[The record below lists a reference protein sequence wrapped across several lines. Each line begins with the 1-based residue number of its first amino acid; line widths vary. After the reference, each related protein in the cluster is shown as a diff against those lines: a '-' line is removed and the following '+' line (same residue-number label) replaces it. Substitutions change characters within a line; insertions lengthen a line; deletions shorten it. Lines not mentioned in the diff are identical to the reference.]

1 MTKPTRLPGERQMNS
16 YHTTDFQVRRKSRRT
31 KMSVVRQV
39 NPHLPLALTMLVLSL
54 WGTSAMAQTEVRPY
68 PDPGHRWLGVYG
80 GGPEQH
86 FDYFLRKLSLGDTFP
101 DKAAWWAGVKPSPAG
116 RDNAHRHDV
125 LTVYCGER
133 DADLETGK
141 RRLDAWLAAEKDCPT
156 YPELI
161 PAICLGE
168 ENTGG
173 RVEVL
178 DGLARHVREK
188 YGIPVFQWH
197 TDPFPPD
204 PNLTADGWI
213 WDSYGWDR
221 VGFRKHL
228 MKFVALGKP
237 AICVPWATD
246 PHWPQ
251 WTQYPTTEALINRE
265 WHQFD
270 TAREFNVSCA
280 AFAVAGPTG
289 SVNHWMGSE
298 TADMVQLRAALRLKR
313 EEMHD
318 TRPGTLPLS
327 SANYSV
333 RDRSVPVG
341 GDRDAPS
348 VYEESF
354 SGFQWL
360 HDADVRGF
368 LGLKLTSRPEEPGF
382 LALKTKSGETSRAS
396 LVYRFES
403 YFPLESVEVTLDATA
418 PTDARCRNTLAI
430 STDEPGRDWPLEVTQ
445 DRADKIDSLRLG
457 DEGSLKGRH
466 VFFVRVAM
474 ENAAQQAG
482 LAGNRLDRLR
492 VRCEHQPPQADAV
505 AQLSSDLYGNLTYE
519 DDFTTKRWQH
529 LGRLDVGHQTHGGY
543 RDRGF
548 WVGMKGGFATST
560 QLVQRISSPQPLKQ
574 LVVMADCSAN
584 GPSLGG
590 SITLS
595 VGPLGEKPKWDV
607 QTQGVHNGSLKLE
620 VPAGELGSL
629 QDFDVHMTL
638 HSSSGVE
645 NGDKACA
652 TLSKLT
658 IQAKGE

>member
-1 MTKPTRLPGERQMNS
+1 MPHAARLHSANRDHRQQFVLCCLLS
-16 YHTTDFQVRRKSRRT
+16 
-31 KMSVVRQV
+31 
-39 NPHLPLALTMLVLSL
+39 LVLLGGISN
-54 WGTSAMAQTEVRPY
+54 TSDAQSTTHSY
-68 PDPGHRWLGVYG
+68 PDPGYRLLGVYG
-80 GGPEQH
+80 GGDDRH
-86 FDYFLRKLSLGDTFP
+86 FDYHLGKLSLSDTFP
-101 DKAAWWAGVKPSPAG
+101 DKAAWWDGVKASRAG
-116 RDNAHRHDV
+116 QDDAHRHDV
-125 LTVYCGER
+125 LIVYCGER
-133 DADLETGK
+133 DADLPTCK
-141 RRLDAWLAAEKDCPT
+141 QRLDAWLAAEKDCPT

-188 YGIPVFQWH
+188 YGIPVFQWY

-221 VGFRKHL
+221 VKFRKHL

-270 TAREFNVSCA
+270 TSREFNISCA

-298 TADMVQLRAALRLKR
+298 TADMVQLRAALQLKR

-327 SANYSV
+327 SANFSV
-333 RDRSVPVG
+333 RDRSVSVG
-341 GDRDAPS
+341 GDHDAPS

-368 LGLKLTSRPEEPGF
+368 LGLQLTSRPEEPGF
-382 LALKTKSGETSRAS
+382 LTLKTKSGETSRAS

-403 YFPLESVEVTLDATA
+403 YFPLESVEVTLEAAA

-430 STDEPGRDWPLEVTQ
+430 STDELGRDWPLEVKQ
-445 DRADKIDSLRLG
+445 DRADKIDSLTLDDG
-457 DEGSLKGRH
+457 GSLKGRH
-466 VFFVRVAM
+466 VFFVRVSM

-482 LAGNRLDRLR
+482 LGGNRLDRLR
-492 VRCEHQPPQADAV
+492 VRCEYQPPQADTA
-505 AQLSSDLYGNLTYE
+505 AKLSSDLYGNLTYE
-519 DDFTTKRWQH
+519 DDFTTKRWLH
-529 LGRLDVGHQTHGGY
+529 LGRLDVGHPTHGGY
-543 RDRGF
+543 RGRSF
-548 WVGMKGGFATST
+548 WVGMMGGFATST
-560 QLVQRISSPQPLKQ
+560 HLVQRLSSPQPLKQ

-595 VGPLGEKPKWDV
+595 VGPRGEKPKWEV
-607 QTQGVHNGSLKLE
+607 QTQGVHNGFLKLE

-629 QDFDVHMTL
+629 QDFDLHVML

-658 IQAKGE
+658 IQAK